1 MSCANELARF
11 VERRGEKKRKK
22 KKKKREDVMCSVMW
36 SSVICS
42 PALFSSFP
50 I

>member
-11 VERRGEKKRKK
+11 VERRGGGKEKKR
-22 KKKKREDVMCSVMW
+22 RRRNERMCSVMW
-36 SSVICS
+36 PSVIYS